1 MKNNIIAAVVLTA
14 AVFYSARSQS
24 ADTTPLSL
32 TIDTAVRMAV
42 QNNPELQS
50 ARLEV
55 KRSDARVMEA
65 WGFTMPTVDLSG
77 NFNHIVEKP
86 KSFFPDA
93 IYYPLV
99 KLMDSTAHLP
109 KPTGQLIELPFSMSP
124 TNSANA
130 AVNVRQIL
138 FNGSVFIGVGAANI
152 YSKLA
157 RDIFMLKKVETVAK
171 VRKAYYAALLAHEAL
186 TMMQSNLKNAEE
198 NFKNVQLLRSQG
210 IVSEYDELRA
220 TVGMDNLRPAVIQS
234 ETNFNLAVDNLR
246 NTIGIGDSVKV
257 IPSESLVFQDV
268 DEQILQNADQ
278 AVLKTNLNLNV
289 IQHQIELNGASV
301 NAERA
306 NFLPSVIAYGSYS
319 YTAIKDNYR
328 FSGNDFYK
336 TAQVGLTFSL
346 NLFQGLQTNS
356 RIEQAQLEE
365 QKTVE
370 QKGSLEKNL
379 QMGIRSVIGNLRQ
392 TRKRIDGQ
400 QKTVETAERGYK
412 IVTAR
417 FLSSA
422 ATQLEVNDAQ
432 LALSQAKV
440 NRMQAIYDY
449 LVAATDLDAMLG
461 RLPDVARETEE

>member
-1 MKNNIIAAVVLTA
+1 MKNNIIAVVGLIA
-14 AVFYSARSQS
+14 GVFYASPAQS
-24 ADTTPLSL
+24 TDTTQLSL
-32 TIDTAVRMAV
+32 TIDAAIRMAV
-42 QNNPELQS
+42 QKNPELQS

-55 KRSDARVMEA
+55 KRSDARAMEA

-99 KLMDSTAHLP
+99 KLMDSTARVP
-109 KPTGQLIELPFSMSP
+109 RPTGQLIELPFSMSP

-130 AVNVRQIL
+130 ALNVRQIL

-171 VRKAYYAALLAHEAL
+171 VRKAYYGALLAHEAL

-257 IPSESLVFQDV
+257 VPAESLVFHDV
-268 DEQILQNADQ
+268 DEQILQTADQ
-278 AVLKTNLNLNV
+278 AVLESNLNLNV
-289 IQHQIELNGASV
+289 MQHQIELNGASV

-328 FSGNDFYK
+328 FSTNDFYK

-417 FLSSA
+417 FLSNA

-449 LVAATDLDAMLG
+449 LVAASELDAMLG
-461 RLPDVARETEE
+461 RLPEVARETEE

>member
-1 MKNNIIAAVVLTA
+1 MKNNIIAVVGLIA
-14 AVFYSARSQS
+14 GVFYASPAQS
-24 ADTTPLSL
+24 TDTTQLSL
-32 TIDTAVRMAV
+32 TIDAAVRMAV
-42 QNNPELQS
+42 QKNPELQS

-55 KRSDARVMEA
+55 KRSDARAMEA

-99 KLMDSTAHLP
+99 KLMDSTARVP
-109 KPTGQLIELPFSMSP
+109 RPTGQLIELPFSMSP

-130 AVNVRQIL
+130 ALNVRQIL

-171 VRKAYYAALLAHEAL
+171 VRKAYYGALLAHEAL

-257 IPSESLVFQDV
+257 VPAESLVFHDV
-268 DEQILQNADQ
+268 DEQILQTADQ
-278 AVLKTNLNLNV
+278 AVLESNLNLNV
-289 IQHQIELNGASV
+289 MQHQIELNGASV

-328 FSGNDFYK
+328 FSTNDFYK

-417 FLSSA
+417 FLSNA

-449 LVAATDLDAMLG
+449 LVAASELDAMLG
-461 RLPDVARETEE
+461 RLPEVARETEE

>member
-1 MKNNIIAAVVLTA
+1 
-14 AVFYSARSQS
+14 
-24 ADTTPLSL
+24 
-32 TIDTAVRMAV
+32 
-42 QNNPELQS
+42 
-50 ARLEV
+50 
-55 KRSDARVMEA
+55 MEA

-99 KLMDSTAHLP
+99 KLMDSTARVP
-109 KPTGQLIELPFSMSP
+109 RPTGQLIELPFSMSP

-130 AVNVRQIL
+130 ALNVRQIL

-171 VRKAYYAALLAHEAL
+171 VRKAYYGALLAHEAL

-257 IPSESLVFQDV
+257 VPAESLVFHDV
-268 DEQILQNADQ
+268 DEQILQTADQ
-278 AVLKTNLNLNV
+278 AVLESNLNLNV
-289 IQHQIELNGASV
+289 MQHQIELNGASV

-328 FSGNDFYK
+328 FSTNDFYK

-417 FLSSA
+417 FLSNA

-449 LVAATDLDAMLG
+449 LVAASELDAMLG
-461 RLPDVARETEE
+461 RLPEVARETEE